1 VSPRDVRSTLLSAP
15 VPDELEAQRRAWN
28 VVKAAYAE
36 REPVRR
42 PRRLRLLVAIAVLV
56 ALVAAALS
64 PPGRAVGDWLR
75 DRVAGEEETQPALFR
90 LPAAGQL
97 LVVSEE
103 GPWVV
108 RPDGSKRRLGAYD
121 DASFSPSARFVVA
134 TSGRRVVA
142 LEPDGDA
149 RWSVTRPDPAA
160 DARWAP
166 APGFRVAYR
175 AGDTLRVVAGDGTG
189 DRLLAEDV
197 AAVAPSW
204 QPLEGRTVLAYAD
217 ADGRVHVAD
226 SEGEE
231 RWSAEPGAPPS
242 KLIWS
247 SDGRFLLVVTTG
259 ARHPFFGRG
268 GRRAGFL
275 RTPAAHSVLDA
286 EFEPGTR
293 RVAYSAFDGERGI
306 VVLGEERLQRVEG
319 RISDLAFSPDGRWLL
334 AGWSEADQFLFLRLP
349 GVRRIV
355 AVDDVRREFDPG
367 SPGIGEFPRISGWCC
382 APG

>member
-1 VSPRDVRSTLLSAP
+1 MSPRDVRSALLSAP
-15 VPDELEAQRRAWN
+15 VPDELEAQRRTWG
-28 VVKAAYAE
+28 VVKTAYAE

-42 PRRLRLLVAIAVLV
+42 PRRLRLLVALAVLA

-75 DRVAGEEETQPALFR
+75 DRVAGEEETQPALVR

-97 LVVSEE
+97 LIVSGE
-103 GPWVV
+103 GPWLV
-108 RPDGSKRRLGAYD
+108 RPDGSKRRLGDYE

-134 TSGRRVVA
+134 TRGRRVVA
-142 LEPDGDA
+142 LEPDGDP
-149 RWSVTRPDPAA
+149 RWSVTQPDPVA

-166 APGFRVAYR
+166 SPGFRVAYR
-175 AGDTLRVVAGDGTG
+175 AGNTLRVVAGDGTG
-189 DRLLAEDV
+189 DRLLAESV
-197 AAVAPSW
+197 AEVAPAW

-217 ADGRVHVAD
+217 AAGRVHVAD

-231 RWSAEPGAPPS
+231 RWSAEPGAPPA

-259 ARHPFFGRG
+259 VRHLFYGQG
-268 GRRAGFL
+268 GRPAGIL
-275 RTPAAHSVLDA
+275 RTPPAHSVLDA
-286 EFEPGTR
+286 EFEPGIR

-334 AGWSEADQFLFLRLP
+334 AGWPEADQFLFLRLP
-349 GVRRIV
+349 GVQRIV

-367 SPGIGEFPRISGWCC
+367 SPGIGEFPQISGWCC
-382 APG
+382 SP

>member
-1 VSPRDVRSTLLSAP
+1 MSPRDVRSALLSAP
-15 VPDELEAQRRAWN
+15 VPDELEAQRRTWG
-28 VVKAAYAE
+28 VVKTAYAE

-42 PRRLRLLVAIAVLV
+42 PRRLRLLVALAVLA

-75 DRVAGEEETQPALFR
+75 DRVAGEEETQPALVR

-97 LVVSEE
+97 LIVSGE
-103 GPWVV
+103 GPWLV
-108 RPDGSKRRLGAYD
+108 RPDGSKRRLGDYE

-134 TSGRRVVA
+134 TRGRRVVA
-142 LEPDGDA
+142 LEPDGDP
-149 RWSVTRPDPAA
+149 RWSVTQPDPVA

-166 APGFRVAYR
+166 SPGFRVAYR
-175 AGDTLRVVAGDGTG
+175 AGNTLRVVAGDGTG
-189 DRLLAEDV
+189 DRLLAENV
-197 AAVAPSW
+197 AEVAPAW

-217 ADGRVHVAD
+217 AAGRVHVAD

-231 RWSAEPGAPPS
+231 RWSAEPGAPPA

-259 ARHPFFGRG
+259 VRHLFYGQG
-268 GRRAGFL
+268 GRPAGIL
-275 RTPAAHSVLDA
+275 RTPPAHSVLDA
-286 EFEPGTR
+286 EFEPGIR

-334 AGWSEADQFLFLRLP
+334 AGWPEADQFLFLRLP
-349 GVRRIV
+349 GVQRIV

-367 SPGIGEFPRISGWCC
+367 SPGIGEFPQISGWCC
-382 APG
+382 SP

>member
-1 VSPRDVRSTLLSAP
+1 MSPRDVRSALLSAP
-15 VPDELEAQRRAWN
+15 VPDELEAQRRTWG

-42 PRRLRLLVAIAVLV
+42 PRRLRLLVALAVLA

-75 DRVAGEEETQPALFR
+75 DRVANEEETQPALFR

-103 GPWVV
+103 GPWLV

-121 DASFSPSARFVVA
+121 DASFSPSARFFVA

-142 LEPDGDA
+142 LEPDGDP
-149 RWSVTRPDPAA
+149 RWTVTRPDPVA

-166 APGFRVAYR
+166 SPGFRVAYR

-189 DRLLAEDV
+189 DRLLAENVADV
-197 AAVAPSW
+197 APAW
-204 QPLEGRTVLAYAD
+204 QPREGRTVLAYAD
-217 ADGRVHVAD
+217 AAGRVHVAD

-231 RWSAEPGAPPS
+231 RWSAEPGAPPA
-242 KLIWS
+242 KLVWS
-247 SDGRFLLVVTTG
+247 SDGRVLLVVTTG
-259 ARHPFFGRG
+259 ARHAFYRQG

-275 RTPAAHSVLDA
+275 RTPPAHSVLDA

-319 RISDLAFSPDGRWLL
+319 RIDDLAFSPDGRWLL
-334 AGWSEADQFLFLRLP
+334 AGWPEADQFLFLRLP

-382 APG
+382 PG